1 MLAVERT
8 VACSANVVVLLPT
21 IRAFRCG
28 CMLDVEVVPKQGTLS
43 KDHWWNL
50 HMSVYGGFL
59 GKRRGARLPNKLLRL
74 DVRYADG
81 TKATSAARAGW
92 VARNAS
98 MSAVLTVAQSVMAV
112 AEEDRKIAR
121 SRIVVRW
128 PSIMECW
135 RAECRHGVPGSA
147 RPAHARR
154 ASRLLAA
161 TLPAYQR
168 AVSHRHLAGQGPSKH
183 ASGQGRKHWLIR
195 DARPDHREKSD
206 VGDPIVG
213 WLLAVEV
220 SDEVVPATAQPVRL
234 VHMRLVVGVRD
245 DEHVE
250 VLVRG
255 HKRINQPQGH
265 VGVNIVVQFPMD
277 EQQLAFSRSAWVP
290 LA

>member
-1 MLAVERT
+1 MTRPGRLGRLRRAATRSAVGRQRWRRAVLAVERT

-147 RPAHARR
+147 RSAHARR

-168 AVSHRHLAGQGPSKH
+168 AVSHRHLAGRGPSKH

-195 DARPDHREKSD
+195 DARPDHREKSGCRRSD
-206 VGDPIVG
+206 SRVVAGRGGVGRSSP
-213 WLLAVEV
+213 
-220 SDEVVPATAQPVRL
+220 SDGAASTPGARAPGGR
-234 VHMRLVVGVRD
+234 R
-245 DEHVE
+245 
-250 VLVRG
+250 
-255 HKRINQPQGH
+255 
-265 VGVNIVVQFPMD
+265 
-277 EQQLAFSRSAWVP
+277 
-290 LA
+290 